1 MKKKNIFQTISFR
14 LHDGKEMTDADF
26 EDNKIILET
35 EDHEIEDGLNECTYS
50 LTIPR
55 CTYHY

>member
-1 MKKKNIFQTISFR
+1 
-14 LHDGKEMTDADF
+14 MTDSDF
-26 EDNKIILET
+26 EKDKIILDT

-55 CTYHY
+55 CE